1 MLMAKLLG
9 IDYGD
14 TRIGL
19 AIAEVEIGIAHPH
32 SVIESDDKAIGEIA
46 NIIGEEGIKTLIIG
60 LPRNMNGTEGNQAAA
75 TRRFAEKLSASG
87 GIEIVFQDERLSS
100 KQAEDILIELDKSR
114 DARKAEADAH
124 QAAIIL
130 QTYLDSLGDGND
142 AWES

>member
-1 MLMAKLLG
+1 MAKLLG

-32 SVIESDDKAIGEIA
+32 SVIESDDKAISEIA

>member
-1 MLMAKLLG
+1 MAKLLG

-14 TRIGL
+14 TRIG
-19 AIAEVEIGIAHPH
+19 IAVAEIEIGIAHPH
-32 SVIESDDKAIGEIA
+32 SVIESDDKAVGEIA
-46 NIIGEEGIKTLIIG
+46 NIIREENIKTLIIG
-60 LPRNMNGTEGNQAAA
+60 LPKNMNGTEGNQAAA
-75 TRRFAEKLSASG
+75 TRLFAEKLSASG

-100 KQAEDILIELDKSR
+100 KQAEDILIKLDKSR

-142 AWES
+142 AWDS

>member
-1 MLMAKLLG
+1 MAKLLG

-14 TRIGL
+14 TRIG
-19 AIAEVEIGIAHPH
+19 IAVAEIEIGIAHPH
-32 SVIESDDKAIGEIA
+32 SVIESDDKAVGEIA
-46 NIIGEEGIKTLIIG
+46 NIIREEGIKKLIIG
-60 LPRNMNGTEGNQAAA
+60 LPKNMNGTEGNQAAA
-75 TRRFAEKLSASG
+75 TRLFAEKLSVTP

-100 KQAEDILIELDKSR
+100 KQAEDILIKLDKSR

-142 AWES
+142 AWDS

>member
-1 MLMAKLLG
+1 MAKVLG

-14 TRIGL
+14 TRIG
-19 AIAEVEIGIAHPH
+19 IAVAEIEIGIAHPH
-32 SVIESDDKAIGEIA
+32 SVIESGDKAIGEIA
-46 NIIGEEGIKTLIIG
+46 NIIREESIKTLIIG
-60 LPRNMNGTEGNQAAA
+60 LPKNMNGTEGNQAAA
-75 TRRFAEKLSASG
+75 TRLFAEKLSVSG

-130 QTYLDSLGDGND
+130 QTYLDSLSDGND